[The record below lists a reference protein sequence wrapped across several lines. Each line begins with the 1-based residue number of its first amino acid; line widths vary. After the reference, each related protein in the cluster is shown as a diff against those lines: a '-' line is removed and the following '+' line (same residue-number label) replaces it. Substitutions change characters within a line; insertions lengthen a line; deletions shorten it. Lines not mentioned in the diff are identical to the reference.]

1 MTNSATTEWSRYQR
15 RIQTVIEHIH
25 ENPGATLTNDAL
37 AEVAHL
43 SPYHWHRIYKSI
55 TGESATATVKRCR
68 MHNAAASLLRTDTPV
83 MEIGASVGFPEVHSF
98 TRAFKSHYGV
108 APGQFRSTRT
118 ELVEDQIEE
127 GAVES
132 LSYEQVNIIESP
144 ERRLVG
150 LWHYGDFMTIG
161 VTFEKAMAQCAM
173 AGVLSEQP
181 QTIGV
186 YFSDPDCVPE
196 VHLKSF
202 AGVVLDTDIDTPETL
217 VSYTTCAGKFAV
229 LTHQGPYA
237 LLAQGYHWLYS
248 NWLPASNKV
257 VRDEPCCE
265 VYLNNPV
272 DTAQQELLTN
282 ICLPIE

>member
-1 MTNSATTEWSRYQR
+1 MNRAATTEWSRYQK
-15 RIQTVIEHIH
+15 RIRTVIEYIH
-25 ENPGATLTNDAL
+25 DNPGAKLTSDAL

-55 TGESATATVKRCR
+55 TGESAAATVKRCR
-68 MHNAAASLLRTDTPV
+68 MHNAAATLLRTDTPV
-83 MEIGASVGFPEVHSF
+83 VEVGASVGFPEVHSF

-108 APGQFRSTRT
+108 APGQFRAART
-118 ELVEDQIEE
+118 EMVEDGIEE
-127 GAVES
+127 TAGKDLNYAK
-132 LSYEQVNIIESP
+132 VNIIESP

-173 AGVLSEQP
+173 ADVLPDQP

-186 YFSDPDCVPE
+186 YFADPDCTPE
-196 VHLKSF
+196 KHLKSF
-202 AGVVLDTDIDTPETL
+202 AGVLLDKDISTPETL
-217 VSYTTCAGKFAV
+217 ESYTTCAGKFAV

-248 NWLPASNKV
+248 NWLPASNKI

-272 DTAQQELLTN
+272 DTAQPELLTD